1 MLRIPLSRQVLGLL
15 GWLAVSF
22 AAAALG
28 GFASANAGAFYL
40 ELTRPAWAPPAWL
53 FAPAWSLL
61 YLLMGVAAWLVWR
74 EHGFRKASTALSLFL
89 IQLAANALWTWL
101 FFAWRLGALAFAE
114 ILILWA
120 LILCTLV
127 AFWRVRRIAGAL
139 LLPYLAWVTFASALT
154 YEVWRLNPQ
163 RLANL

>member
-1 MLRIPLSRQVLGLL
+1 M
-15 GWLAVSF
+15 
-22 AAAALG
+22 
-28 GFASANAGAFYL
+28 GA
-40 ELTRPAWAPPAWL
+40 
-53 FAPAWSLL
+53 
-61 YLLMGVAAWLVWR
+61 AAWLVWR